1 MANTE
6 GCVHYIIAKE
16 YQGLYR
22 KENLHARRWFSYPP
36 DEKEIEHLNELKTE
50 ISVDNY
56 ALSIIMSR

>member
-6 GCVHYIIAKE
+6 GCVHYIIAKDIKDYIE
-16 YQGLYR
+16 KKIFMLEDGFCIHLT
-22 KENLHARRWFSYPP
+22 K
-36 DEKEIEHLNELKTE
+36 KEIEHLNELKTE